1 MAQTRREKL
10 DKQRQR
16 QQKVR
21 ALRKSERKPSRD
33 DIARTLLHWAIVQNL
48 NLGREQELDR
58 LQASIVDG
66 LVARGFNRRQAD
78 TAFDELV
85 EKYGT
90 GWTFQRKLHLREDGV
105 GGSADT

>member
-21 ALRKSERKPSRD
+21 AVRKSKRKPSRD

-48 NLGREQELDR
+48 KLGREQELDR
-58 LQASIVDG
+58 LQAFVVDG
-66 LVARGFNRRQAD
+66 LAAQGFDRGQAD
-78 TAFDELV
+78 AAFDELV
-85 EKYGT
+85 GKYSA
-90 GWTFQRKLHLREDGV
+90 GWTFQRKPHLRDDSVDGRED
-105 GGSADT
+105 T